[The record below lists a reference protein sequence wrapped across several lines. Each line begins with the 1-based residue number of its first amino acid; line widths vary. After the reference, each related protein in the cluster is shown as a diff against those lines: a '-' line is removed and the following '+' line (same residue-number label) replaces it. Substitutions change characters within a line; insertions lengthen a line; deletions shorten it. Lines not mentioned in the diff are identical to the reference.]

1 MTSDLDRLKAA
12 LADRYTI
19 KRELGSGGMATVYLA
34 EDLKHHR
41 QVAIKVLRP
50 ELAATLGPER
60 FVREIEIAANL
71 NHPHI
76 LPLHDS
82 GEADGFLFYVMP
94 YVEGETL
101 RERMNRE
108 GQLPLDDALQITRE
122 VAAALSYAHTN
133 DVIHRDIKPENVL
146 LSAGEAVVA
155 DFGIAR
161 AITAAG
167 GEHLTE
173 TGISIGTPTYMSPEQ
188 GAGSG
193 ELNARSDI
201 YSLGCVLY
209 EMLSGD
215 APYTASTPQA
225 VIAKKLSEPTPR
237 ISVVRESV
245 PTGIEAALTKALAK
259 TPADRFQT
267 ASAFAEALTPET
279 ATRVGRWHR
288 PWRTVTVAVVG
299 VLLAAAALVL
309 LNLPGG
315 TAYERLAVLPP
326 ANLMNDP
333 EQEYFVAGMH
343 NALITELQRAGV
355 VVIARQSMLKYEN
368 TEMQIREIAH
378 ELGVDALLQPSVM
391 RAGDSVEIEVS
402 LVDGTTQQYV
412 ADPIVRRSALRDVER
427 LYRGLTAAIAAEIHA
442 ALTPRAEAH
451 LATVLPVNAQ
461 AYDAYLKGQFYAGKM
476 TPPDLEAAIGYFELA
491 LEHDPEYA
499 RAYAGIALVWGI
511 RSQFAYVR
519 PRDAVPHMRAAAE
532 RAAQLDSTLVEVQ
545 WALAGV
551 RTWHLWDWEGAEVAF
566 ERAIEINPNYPDVRA
581 GYSHFLLH
589 MQRPD
594 EAMRQM
600 ELAVELDPFNPL
612 IQLFHGFVL
621 GRLGRY
627 DDAIAQFNTLLRTV
641 PNHPGAHGGLH
652 QVYHEKG
659 MYEESLAEANAAYA
673 LSGFTQAEAALA
685 SGYAEGGYR
694 GAWRCLGDTL
704 ATLWNVSYAHP
715 TDIATAY
722 FYAGE
727 NSLVLDWLERGFAER
742 DPNMPYM
749 CTFTDPDSDWESLR
763 DDPRLRNI
771 CSRVGLPQ

>member
-1 MTSDLDRLKAA
+1 
-12 LADRYTI
+12 
-19 KRELGSGGMATVYLA
+19 
-34 EDLKHHR
+34 
-41 QVAIKVLRP
+41 
-50 ELAATLGPER
+50 
-60 FVREIEIAANL
+60 
-71 NHPHI
+71 
-76 LPLHDS
+76 
-82 GEADGFLFYVMP
+82 
-94 YVEGETL
+94 
-101 RERMNRE
+101 
-108 GQLPLDDALQITRE
+108 
-122 VAAALSYAHTN
+122 
-133 DVIHRDIKPENVL
+133 
-146 LSAGEAVVA
+146 
-155 DFGIAR
+155 
-161 AITAAG
+161 
-167 GEHLTE
+167 
-173 TGISIGTPTYMSPEQ
+173 
-188 GAGSG
+188 
-193 ELNARSDI
+193 
-201 YSLGCVLY
+201 
-209 EMLSGD
+209 
-215 APYTASTPQA
+215 
-225 VIAKKLSEPTPR
+225 
-237 ISVVRESV
+237 
-245 PTGIEAALTKALAK
+245 
-259 TPADRFQT
+259 
-267 ASAFAEALTPET
+267 
-279 ATRVGRWHR
+279 
-288 PWRTVTVAVVG
+288 
-299 VLLAAAALVL
+299 
-309 LNLPGG
+309 
-315 TAYERLAVLPP
+315 
-326 ANLMNDP
+326 MNDP
-333 EQEYFVAGMH
+333 EQEYFVQGMH
-343 NALITELQRAGV
+343 NALITELQKAGIA
-355 VVIARQSMLKYEN
+355 VIARTSVLQYDN
-368 TEMQIREIAH
+368 TEKPIREIAQ
-378 ELGVDALLQPSVM
+378 ELSVDAVAEASVL
-391 RAGDSVEIEVS
+391 RTGDSVEIEVS

-427 LYRGLTAAIAAEIHA
+427 LYRGLTAAIAAEIQA
-442 ALTPRAEAH
+442 ALTPQAEAM
-451 LATVLPVNAQ
+451 LASAREVNPQ
-461 AYDAYLKGQFYAGKM
+461 AYDAYLKGWFHAGKM
-476 TPPDLEAAIGYFELA
+476 TPPDLEAALQYFELA

-499 RAYAGIALVWGI
+499 RAYAGIALAWEI

-532 RAAQLDSTLVEVQ
+532 RAAELDSNLAEVQ

-551 RTWHLWDWEGAEVAF
+551 RTWHLWDWEGAEDAF

-685 SGYAEGGYR
+685 SGYAEGGYQ

-771 CSRVGLPQ
+771 CRRVGLPER

>member
-1 MTSDLDRLKAA
+1 MTDVPIRLRAA
-12 LADRYTI
+12 LADRYAI
-19 KRELGSGGMATVYLA
+19 ERELGRGGMATVYLA
-34 EDLKHHR
+34 RDLKHR
-41 QVAIKVLRP
+41 RPVAIKVLDP
-50 ELAATLGPER
+50 ELARALGAER
-60 FVREIEIAANL
+60 FLREVEVTANL

-499 RAYAGIALVWGI
+499 RAYAGIALVWAI